1 MLGDSGDRDRAPTVL
16 GLATENFTKPI
27 VVSTRRR
34 CPATAGI
41 AHSAVVAS
49 RAPIRRWTSGKGR
62 SGYPSASSEVISLGI
77 RKVDEM
83 GSWLVPPIVIPVLIV
98 IMVVVYGLYR
108 AYS

>member
-1 MLGDSGDRDRAPTVL
+1 MVDKCEGRA
-16 GLATENFTKPI
+16 
-27 VVSTRRR
+27 VS
-34 CPATAGI
+34 
-41 AHSAVVAS
+41 H
-49 RAPIRRWTSGKGR
+49 
-62 SGYPSASSEVISLGI
+62 PSASSELRLPPGI

>member
-1 MLGDSGDRDRAPTVL
+1 MIDGPFGSPKLGGGFRGKSPS
-16 GLATENFTKPI
+16 E
-27 VVSTRRR
+27 
-34 CPATAGI
+34 
-41 AHSAVVAS
+41 S
-49 RAPIRRWTSGKGR
+49 RFP
-62 SGYPSASSEVISLGI
+62 PCI